1 MPAVTITHFTDP
13 ACPFAFSAEP
23 RLRRIEWLYGDQLT
37 WETRMVVL
45 AESREE
51 YVQKGLT
58 PAMLA
63 GGLRKLATA
72 HGMPIDWTERE
83 AVASTVDACRA
94 VVAARL
100 HGPDGASERL
110 LRRLRV
116 LVMADEGLLDDPA
129 TIERAARE
137 AGIDPEELTRWT
149 AQDDVE
155 AALRADMDAA
165 RDPDP
170 AALALVHKL
179 APAGDGHRYT
189 CPSLELRTEEMT
201 VAAPG
206 FQPTESYE
214 VAISHLAPGLERRA
228 DPQSAEEVL
237 AWAQVPLATAEVAA
251 VMGIETSEAH
261 LELAALDARF
271 DPAGADGYWSLP
283 AAA

>member
-1 MPAVTITHFTDP
+1 MPAVTVTHFTDP

-51 YVQKGLT
+51 YAEKGLT
-58 PAMLA
+58 PAMMS
-63 GGLRKLATA
+63 GGFKKLATA
-72 HGMPIDWTERE
+72 HGMPIDWSERE
-83 AVASTVDACRA
+83 AVAATIDACRA

-100 HGPDGASERL
+100 HGPEGADERL

-116 LVMADEGLLDDPA
+116 IVMGGGGLLDEPE
-129 TIERAARE
+129 TLERAARE
-137 AGIDPEELTRWT
+137 AGLDPEELARWT
-149 AQDDVE
+149 MEDDVE

-170 AALALVHKL
+170 TALALAHKL

-189 CPSLELRTEEMT
+189 CPSLELRTDAMT

-228 DPQSAEEVL
+228 DPESAREVL
-237 AWAQVPLATAEVAA
+237 EWAQIPLATVEVAA
-251 VMGIETSEAH
+251 IMGSEPGEVHA
-261 LELAALDARF
+261 ELAALDAQF
-271 DPAGADGYWSLP
+271 EPAGADGYWSLP